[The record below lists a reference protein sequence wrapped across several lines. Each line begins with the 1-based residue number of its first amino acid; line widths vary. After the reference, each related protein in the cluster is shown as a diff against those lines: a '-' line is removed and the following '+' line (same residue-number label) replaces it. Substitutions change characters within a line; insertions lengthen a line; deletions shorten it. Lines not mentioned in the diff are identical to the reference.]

1 MSKFL
6 NIRKEDIVR
15 KELTYNELGFPIGAD
30 VCQYSTFIGVLAR
43 RADLLPWDC
52 HDWRTCPLGKKQEIL
67 NEGCVSQNVIY
78 FFNIL
83 LKHLLNINICFNFCR
98 NILF

>member
-1 MSKFL
+1 MAKFF

-30 VCQYSTFIGVLAR
+30 VCQYSTFIRFLAR
-43 RADLLPWDC
+43 RADLLPWDR
-52 HDWRTCPLGKKQEIL
+52 HDWRTCPLGKKEEIL
-67 NEGCVSQNVIY
+67 NKGCVSQNVIY

-83 LKHLLNINICFNFCR
+83 LKHLLNVNICLNFCR

>member
-1 MSKFL
+1 MAKFL

-15 KELTYNELGFPIGAD
+15 KELTYNELGFPIDAN
-30 VCQYSTFIGVLAR
+30 VCQYSTFIRVLAR
-43 RADLLPWDC
+43 RADLLLWNC

-83 LKHLLNINICFNFCR
+83 LKHLLNINISFNFCK

>member
-1 MSKFL
+1 MAKFL

-15 KELTYNELGFPIGAD
+15 KEFTYNELGFSIGAD

-43 RADLLPWDC
+43 RVDLLPWDC
-52 HDWRTCPLGKKQEIL
+52 HDWRTCPLAKKEDIL
-67 NEGCVSQNVIY
+67 NEGCVSENATY
-78 FFNIL
+78 FFNI
-83 LKHLLNINICFNFCR
+83 LLNINICFNFCK

>member
-67 NEGCVSQNVIY
+67 NEGCVSQN
-78 FFNIL
+78 FF
-83 LKHLLNINICFNFCR
+83 
-98 NILF
+98 